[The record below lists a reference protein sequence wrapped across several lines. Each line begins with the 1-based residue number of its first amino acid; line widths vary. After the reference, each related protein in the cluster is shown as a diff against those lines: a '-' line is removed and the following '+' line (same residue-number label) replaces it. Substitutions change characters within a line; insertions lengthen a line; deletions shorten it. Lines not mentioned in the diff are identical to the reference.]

1 MVEATLKPGQRDVYS
16 HRTYY
21 IDEDTWLI
29 VAYDAYDQSNALY
42 RTAYT
47 LDIIPYD
54 KPRVGQP
61 IQVVYDLTKGNYA
74 VIADQGDPVT
84 HMIPYD
90 ELPNQAYYTPQALQS
105 AGVR

>member
-1 MVEATLKPGQRDVYS
+1 
-16 HRTYY
+16 
-21 IDEDTWLI
+21 
-29 VAYDAYDQSNALY
+29 
-42 RTAYT
+42 
-47 LDIIPYD
+47 
-54 KPRVGQP
+54 
-61 IQVVYDLTKGNYA
+61 